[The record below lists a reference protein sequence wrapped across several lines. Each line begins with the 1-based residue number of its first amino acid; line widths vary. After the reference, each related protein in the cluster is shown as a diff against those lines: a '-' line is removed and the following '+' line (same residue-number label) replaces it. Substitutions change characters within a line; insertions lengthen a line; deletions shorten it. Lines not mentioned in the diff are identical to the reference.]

1 MLFLLSNYI
10 HVPSAAVAAEG
21 PGIVIKRRICTN
33 EPDEILIFFQVM
45 SDKKR
50 VPPVMGPA
58 SRTLQQQQQVQQQ
71 QARAAVGTARF
82 AAAAPSANATVR
94 AAVANLPPPMPTTRW
109 VRMRMSWCDFQLQTQ
124 VECQPFPKV
133 NY

>member
-50 VPPVMGPA
+50 VPVMGPA

-71 QARAAVGTARF
+71 QARAAGGTARF

-124 VECQPFPKV
+124 VECQPFPKM

>member
-50 VPPVMGPA
+50 VPVMGPA

-71 QARAAVGTARF
+71 QARAAGGTARF

-94 AAVANLPPPMPTTRW
+94 AAVANLPPPMPTTR
-109 VRMRMSWCDFQLQTQ
+109 
-124 VECQPFPKV
+124 
-133 NY
+133 